1 MNFRLRT
8 SRKIE
13 NEIKSLQQLLNL
25 QPYILVRLA
34 VALSLRSDERILVEN
49 YRDNSGLEFNRS
61 TITGEFDALFKAM
74 IIEHTGHPLS
84 DDEYFPSYFKAHLER
99 GIPMLSEHY
108 RYAGNVE
115 KLITQLA
122 QLG

>member
-34 VALSLRSDERILVEN
+34 VALSLKTEEQIQVDH
-49 YRDNSGLEFNRS
+49 YKDNSGLEFNRS
-61 TITGEFDALFKAM
+61 TITGEFDAMFKAM
-74 IIEHTGHPLS
+74 IIEDAGKPLS
-84 DDEYFPSYFKAHLER
+84 DNDYFPSYFKAHLER
-99 GIPMLSEHY
+99 GIPILSEHY
-108 RYAGNVE
+108 RYAGNAE
-115 KLITQLA
+115 KLITQLS
-122 QLG
+122 QLR